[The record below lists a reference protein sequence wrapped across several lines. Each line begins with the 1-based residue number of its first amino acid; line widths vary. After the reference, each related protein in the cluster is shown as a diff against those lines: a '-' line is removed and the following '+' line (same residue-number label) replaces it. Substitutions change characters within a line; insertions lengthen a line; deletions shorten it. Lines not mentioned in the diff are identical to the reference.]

1 MYYYV
6 RHSQLDGIEEDL
18 KTEFK
23 AHRELS
29 NVDLSDCR
37 YVPASNGGFTNKL
50 PRRRKAISD
59 SICGMLNTGLKSTLH
74 LGVTDEGQ
82 VEGFAMTL
90 YQREHFLLSLQDL
103 LERYSPCPSKRVET
117 RFIPVIDEDEKEQQ
131 GVQPEQVIHRDTS
144 TSRWLG
150 HCVRD
155 SRYCWCDTDSL
166 AICANGSI
174 PRFYVIEITLAAWD
188 PMEDTI
194 RPIFKNEYNKIYV
207 RRNGYVEHI
216 ETDKEIKALKNTNF
230 NSRLAENCVSLFE
243 VSDTDFYSYDED
255 DD

>member
-6 RHSQLDGIEEDL
+6 RHSLLDGIEEDL

-23 AHRELS
+23 AHRDLS
-29 NVDLSDCR
+29 NVDLSDCK

-59 SICGMLNTGLKSTLH
+59 SICGMLNTGLKSTLY
-74 LGVTDEGQ
+74 LGITDEGQ

-117 RFIPVIDEDEKEQQ
+117 RFIPVIDEDEEKQ
-131 GVQPEQVIHRDTS
+131 GGVLPELVHLPDTS
-144 TSRWLG
+144 SRWLG

-174 PRFYVIEITLAAWD
+174 PRFFVIEITLAAWD
-188 PMEDTI
+188 PIQDTI

-207 RRNGYVEHI
+207 RRNGYVQQI
-216 ETDKEIKALKNTNF
+216 EDKAEIEALKNTNF
-230 NSRLAENCVSLFE
+230 NTKAENYVSLFE

-255 DD
+255 D